1 VDAIESFSTELLRRH
16 AGRALS
22 LLQLHGLLLDELGP
36 RAGTYHQL
44 HQRLKKSSAPLRI
57 LERSHPFPGELNWPP
72 ETRVLYERALEDAG
86 YDVSPIVAL
95 AAGADESPTVLD
107 ELRAT
112 LLSLSEQLQDE
123 DRINID
129 IVAALT
135 GLPEL
140 QNQTAAAMRPTTLPR
155 NPP

>member
-1 VDAIESFSTELLRRH
+1 
-16 AGRALS
+16 
-22 LLQLHGLLLDELGP
+22 
-36 RAGTYHQL
+36 
-44 HQRLKKSSAPLRI
+44 
-57 LERSHPFPGELNWPP
+57 LNWPP

-95 AAGADESPTVLD
+95 APGADESPTVLD

>member
-1 VDAIESFSTELLRRH
+1 MDSIESCSTELLRRQ

-22 LLQLHGLLLDELGP
+22 LLQLHELLLDELGA

-57 LERSHPFPGELNWPP
+57 LERSHPFPGESNWPL
-72 ETRVLYERALEDAG
+72 ETRMLYERALEDAG
-86 YDVSPIVAL
+86 YDLSPIVAL
-95 AAGADESPTVLD
+95 APGADETPTVLD

-112 LLSLSEQLQDE
+112 LLGLSEQLQDG

-140 QNQTAAAMRPTTLPR
+140 QNQTAAALRPTTPLR
-155 NPP
+155 GPP